1 MNFFSLS
8 AFKHLKKQIKVD
20 KLETG
25 LGGFFSNFCGLLRI
39 SEHYKAENSII
50 SLHTAKLSNAWFS
63 AERRTPGDARG
74 ERPAHSGTKCLK
86 PARNKFTS
94 VCYIMVSRV
103 F

>member
-1 MNFFSLS
+1 MTLSKTCLS

-74 ERPAHSGTKCLK
+74 ERTKERRISAALPK
-86 PARNKFTS
+86 MNRLLY
-94 VCYIMVSRV
+94 VRQVGY
-103 F
+103 